1 MGIPIF
7 PTCSNSSKSKQESAL
22 SSIMEKPPTG
32 WYAIFLR
39 RPLLHFYTISLI
51 MTFFPLKNY
60 DIDVPLFLPIY
71 AESRLSDLRAIA
83 ADQLNVSISLIVT
96 FLRKNLKS
104 FCFEIQGSARH

>member
-1 MGIPIF
+1 MFKFLEVEAGKRPVIYHGE
-7 PTCSNSSKSKQESAL
+7 TAYWVVCYL
-22 SSIMEKPPTG
+22 SPPL
-32 WYAIFLR
+32 FC
-39 RPLLHFYTISLI
+39 ISEQFRFND
-51 MTFFPLKNY
+51 FFPLKNY